1 MQRTDSFEKTL
12 MMGKIEGGKRRG
24 QQRMRW
30 LDGITDS
37 MDMSLSELQQLVM
50 DREAWCAAVHGV
62 TKSQTRLSDW
72 TELNW
77 TELNWMQLSESPHK
91 GCSRPI
97 MCACALS
104 CFSCFRLLA
113 TLWTVACQAPLS
125 LGSSRQEYWSGLPCP
140 PPGDLPDPGTELEPP
155 KSPALAGGV
164 FTTGTTCGARLSWN
178 KG

>member
-1 MQRTDSFEKTL
+1 
-12 MMGKIEGGKRRG
+12 
-24 QQRMRW
+24 
-30 LDGITDS
+30 
-37 MDMSLSELQQLVM
+37 
-50 DREAWCAAVHGV
+50 
-62 TKSQTRLSDW
+62 
-72 TELNW
+72 
-77 TELNWMQLSESPHK
+77 MQLSESPHK

-164 FTTGTTCGARLSWN
+164 FTTEPPGKPLVHNSVQFSSVTQSCLTLCDPMDCSMPGLPVHHQLLEFTQTHVHESVTPSKYLSCPLLSPSLPAFN
-178 KG
+178 LS